1 MKKYLAEALGTMM
14 LVLMCCGTH
23 MSLACTGCA
32 PVALICTAL
41 ASGLAFTALACTIG
55 GISGCHINPAVTTGA
70 FLSGRIGGKDA
81 AMYIV
86 SQATGG
92 IAAAA
97 ILCALAASTGMTDIG
112 ANCLR
117 GNGAATFPV
126 PAGLLAEAVC
136 SCVLVFVFLGAT
148 SRAGGATDSAAGLAV
163 GFAYVVV
170 SLCCARYTGAS
181 VNPARSLGTAIFSGG
196 APLAQ
201 LWIFIVGPAA
211 GGTVA
216 ALLWKAVAPAGK

>member
-32 PVALICTAL
+32 PVAVICTAL

-55 GISGCHINPAVTTGA
+55 GISGCHVNPAVTTGA
-70 FLSGRIGGKDA
+70 FLSGR
-81 AMYIV
+81 
-86 SQATGG
+86 
-92 IAAAA
+92 
-97 ILCALAASTGMTDIG
+97 IG